1 MPWSPARPDNA
12 AEVTIVK
19 WLNILLVF
27 LPVAV
32 FLEVTGG
39 NPTLIFIS
47 ACLAILPLAGIM
59 GSATEQLAVRA
70 GSTVGGLLNAT
81 FGNATELIIAFF
93 ALQAGKLEVVK
104 ASIIGSILGNLLLV
118 MGLAV
123 FLGGLKYKEQKF
135 NLKSASTIASLLTIS
150 LIALSIPTIFDY
162 AARAVAP
169 ERVAQLDVNLSDATA
184 VVLIIMYIAYIF
196 FTLRTHKDILSTSDD
211 EGARDEHDGP
221 LWSVPLAV
229 GVLAGATIGVAF
241 MSEFLVGTLEAATA
255 TLGLTEFFVGLI
267 LIPII
272 GNAAEHA
279 AAVMFALKNKMDLSM
294 TISLGS
300 TVQVALLVAPL
311 LVLAG
316 LIVGKPMNLVVTP
329 LELISIG
336 AAVLIGNSVVR
347 DGETNWLEGIL
358 LLGVYVILAF
368 AVFFYPVA

>member
-1 MPWSPARPDNA
+1 M
-12 AEVTIVK
+12 K
-19 WLNILLVF
+19 WLNALLVF
-27 LPVAV
+27 LPIAV

-39 NPTLIFIS
+39 NPTLIFLS
-47 ACLAILPLAGIM
+47 AALAILPLAGLM
-59 GSATEQLAVRA
+59 GQATEQLAVRL

-104 ASIIGSILGNLLLV
+104 ASIVGSILGNLLLV

-123 FLGGLKYKEQKF
+123 LLGGLKFREQRF
-135 NLKSASTIASLLTIS
+135 NVKSAGTVASLLTVS
-150 LIALSIPTIFDY
+150 VLALMIPTIFDLT
-162 AARAVAP
+162 ARAAAP
-169 ERVAQLDVNLSDATA
+169 ERIAALDVRLSEAAA
-184 VVLIIMYIAYIF
+184 VVLILVYVGYLY
-196 FTLRTHKDILSTSDD
+196 FTLKTHNDLLSNAD
-211 EGARDEHDGP
+211 EAHGADHDGP
-221 LWSVPLAV
+221 PWTVPRAV
-229 GVLAGATIGVAF
+229 GVLLAATVAVAF
-241 MSEFLVGTLEAATA
+241 MSEFLVGTLEAATS

-279 AAVMFALKNKMDLSM
+279 AAVMFALRNKMDLSM

-316 LIVGKPMNLVVTP
+316 LIVGQPMNLVVTP
-329 LELISIG
+329 LEL
-336 AAVLIGNSVVR
+336 AAIVAGVLIANSVVR
-347 DGETNWLEGIL
+347 DGETNWLEGL
-358 LLGVYVILAF
+358 LLLAVYVILAF

>member
-1 MPWSPARPDNA
+1 M
-12 AEVTIVK
+12 K
-19 WLNILLVF
+19 WLNALLIF

-39 NPTLIFIS
+39 SPTLIFVS
-47 ACLAILPLAGIM
+47 AALAIVPLAGIM
-59 GSATEQLAVRA
+59 GQATEQLAVRT

-93 ALQAGKLEVVK
+93 ALSAGKLEVVK
-104 ASIIGSILGNLLLV
+104 ASIVGSILGNLLLV

-123 FLGGLKYKEQKF
+123 LLGGLKFKEQRF
-135 NLKSASTIASLLTIS
+135 NLKSAGTISSLLVIS
-150 LIALSIPTIFDY
+150 VLALMIPTVFDL

-169 ERVAQLDVNLSDATA
+169 ERVAALDVSLSDAAA
-184 VVLIIMYIAYIF
+184 VVLILVYVGYIY
-196 FTLRTHKDILSTSDD
+196 FTLVSHKDILSTADD
-211 EGARDEHDGP
+211 EGAHDEHDGP
-221 LWSVPLAV
+221 LWSVPRAV
-229 GVLAGATIGVAF
+229 TTLAGATVAVAF

-255 TLGLTEFFVGLI
+255 SLGLTEFFVGLI

-279 AAVMFALKNKMDLSM
+279 AAVMFALRNKMDLSM

-316 LIVGKPMNLVVTP
+316 LVVGQPMNLVVTP
-329 LELISIG
+329 LELVAIFG
-336 AAVLIGNSVVR
+336 AVIIANSVVR
-347 DGETNWLEGIL
+347 DAETNWLEGL
-358 LLGVYVILAF
+358 LLLSVYLILGF
-368 AVFFYPVA
+368 AVFFYPVE

>member
-1 MPWSPARPDNA
+1 M
-12 AEVTIVK
+12 K
-19 WLNILLVF
+19 WLNVLLVF
-27 LPVAV
+27 LPIAA
-32 FLEVTGG
+32 FLEYTGG

-47 ACLAILPLAGIM
+47 AALAILPLAGIM
-59 GSATEQLAVRA
+59 GQATEQLAVRA
-70 GSTVGGLLNAT
+70 GSAVGGLLNAT

-104 ASIIGSILGNLLLV
+104 ASLIGSILGNLLLV

-123 FLGGLKYKEQKF
+123 FVGGLKYKEQRF
-135 NLKSASTIASLLTIS
+135 NIKTAGAISSLLTIS

-169 ERVAQLDVNLSDATA
+169 ELAAQLDVNLSDAAA
-184 VVLIIMYIAYIF
+184 VVLIVMYVCYLL
-196 FTLRTHKDILSTSDD
+196 FTLRTHSDLLSASDD
-211 EGARDEHDGP
+211 DEAGEEHEGK
-221 LWSVPLAV
+221 LWSVPLSV
-229 GVLAGATIGVAF
+229 GVLAASTVAVAF

-255 TLGLTEFFVGLI
+255 SLGLTEFFVGLI

-279 AAVMFALKNKMDLSM
+279 AAVMFALRNKMNLSM

-316 LIVGKPMNLVVTP
+316 LLVGQPMNLVVTP
-329 LELISIG
+329 LELIAIV
-336 AAVLIGNSVVR
+336 AAVLIANSVVR
-347 DGETNWLEGIL
+347 DGETNWLEGVL

-368 AVFFYPVA
+368 AVFFYPVP

>member
-1 MPWSPARPDNA
+1 M
-12 AEVTIVK
+12 K
-19 WLNILLVF
+19 WLNVLLVF
-27 LPVAV
+27 LPIAA
-32 FLEVTGG
+32 FLEYTGG

-47 ACLAILPLAGIM
+47 AALAILPLAGIM
-59 GSATEQLAVRA
+59 GQATEQLAVRA
-70 GSTVGGLLNAT
+70 GSAVGGLLNAT

-104 ASIIGSILGNLLLV
+104 ASLIGSILGNLLLV

-123 FLGGLKYKEQKF
+123 FVGGLKYKEQRF
-135 NLKSASTIASLLTIS
+135 NIKTAGAISSLLTIS

-169 ERVAQLDVNLSDATA
+169 ELAAQLDVNLSDAAA
-184 VVLIIMYIAYIF
+184 VVLIVMYVSYLL
-196 FTLRTHKDILSTSDD
+196 FTLRTHSDLLSASDD
-211 EGARDEHDGP
+211 DDAEEPDGKP
-221 LWSVPLAV
+221 WSVALAV
-229 GVLAGATIGVAF
+229 GVLAASTVAVAF

-255 TLGLTEFFVGLI
+255 SLGLTEFFVGLI

-279 AAVMFALKNKMDLSM
+279 AAVMFALRNKMNLSM

-316 LIVGKPMNLVVTP
+316 LLVGQPMNLVVTP
-329 LELISIG
+329 LELIAIV
-336 AAVLIGNSVVR
+336 AAVLIANSVVR
-347 DGETNWLEGIL
+347 DGETNWLEGVL

-368 AVFFYPVA
+368 AVFFYPVP

>member
-1 MPWSPARPDNA
+1 M
-12 AEVTIVK
+12 K
-19 WLNILLVF
+19 WFNLLLIF

-32 FLEVTGG
+32 VLEITGG
-39 NPTLIFIS
+39 NPTLIFVS
-47 ACLAILPLAGIM
+47 AALAILPLAGIM
-59 GSATEQLAVRA
+59 GQATEQLAVRA

-118 MGLAV
+118 LGLAIL
-123 FLGGLKYKEQKF
+123 LGGLKYKEQKF
-135 NLKSASTIASLLTIS
+135 SVKAAGTLASLLTIS
-150 LIALSIPTIFDY
+150 LIALSIPTIFDLT
-162 AARAVAP
+162 ARSVSP
-169 ERVAQLDVNLSDATA
+169 DLVGQLDVNLSEATA
-184 VVLIIMYIAYIF
+184 IVLIIMYVCYIF
-196 FTLRTHKDILSTSDD
+196 FTLRTHKDILSN
-211 EGARDEHDGP
+211 ADEHGEHEGP
-221 LWSVPLAV
+221 LWSVPRAV
-229 GVLAGATIGVAF
+229 GVLAGATVAVAF
-241 MSEFLVGTLEAATA
+241 MSEFLVGTLEAATS

-279 AAVMFALKNKMDLSM
+279 AAVLFALKNKMDLSL

-311 LVLAG
+311 LVLLG
-316 LIVGKPMNLVVTP
+316 LLVGQPMNLVVTP
-329 LELISIG
+329 LELVAIG

-347 DGETNWLEGIL
+347 DGESNWLEGVL

>member
-1 MPWSPARPDNA
+1 M
-12 AEVTIVK
+12 K
-19 WLNILLVF
+19 WLNVLLVF
-27 LPVAV
+27 LPIAA
-32 FLEVTGG
+32 FLEFTGG
-39 NPTLIFIS
+39 NPTLIFLS
-47 ACLAILPLAGIM
+47 AALAILPLAGIM
-59 GSATEQLAVRA
+59 GQATEQLAVRA
-70 GSTVGGLLNAT
+70 GSAIGGLLNAT

-93 ALQAGKLEVVK
+93 ALQAGKLDVVK

-123 FLGGLKYKEQKF
+123 LVGGLKYKEQRF
-135 NLKSASTIASLLTIS
+135 NLKSAGTITSLLTIS

-169 ERVAQLDVNLSDATA
+169 GAAAQLDVNLSDAAA
-184 VVLIIMYIAYIF
+184 VVLIVMYASYLL

-211 EGARDEHDGP
+211 DEAGEGHGGE
-221 LWSVPLAV
+221 LWSVPLSV
-229 GVLAGATIGVAF
+229 GVLAASTVAVAF
-241 MSEFLVGTLEAATA
+241 MSEFLVGTLEEATA
-255 TLGLTEFFVGLI
+255 SLGLTEFFVGLI

-279 AAVMFALKNKMDLSM
+279 AAVMFALRGKMNLSM

-316 LIVGKPMNLVVTP
+316 LLVGQPMNLVVTP
-329 LELISIG
+329 LELVAIV
-336 AAVLIGNSVVR
+336 AAVLIANSVVR
-347 DGETNWLEGIL
+347 DGETNWLEGVL

-368 AVFFYPVA
+368 AVFFYPVR

>member
-1 MPWSPARPDNA
+1 M
-12 AEVTIVK
+12 K
-19 WLNILLVF
+19 WLNVLLVF
-27 LPVAV
+27 LPIAA
-32 FLEVTGG
+32 FLEFTGG
-39 NPTLIFIS
+39 NPTLIFVS
-47 ACLAILPLAGIM
+47 AALAILPLAGIM
-59 GSATEQLAVRA
+59 GQATEQLAARS
-70 GSTVGGLLNAT
+70 GSAVGGLLNAT

-104 ASIIGSILGNLLLV
+104 ASLIGSILGNLLLV

-123 FLGGLKYKEQKF
+123 LVGGLKYKEQRF
-135 NLKSASTIASLLTIS
+135 NLKSAGTITSLLTIS

-169 ERVAQLDVNLSDATA
+169 AAAAQLDVNLSDAAA
-184 VVLIIMYIAYIF
+184 VVLIVMYVSYLL

-211 EGARDEHDGP
+211 DEAEEDHGQ
-221 LWSVPLAV
+221 LWSVPLSV
-229 GVLAGATIGVAF
+229 GVLAASTVAVAF

-279 AAVMFALKNKMDLSM
+279 AAVMFALRNKMNLSM

-316 LIVGKPMNLVVTP
+316 LLVGQPMNLVVTP
-329 LELISIG
+329 LELVAIV
-336 AAVLIGNSVVR
+336 AAVLIANSVVR
-347 DGETNWLEGIL
+347 DGESNWLEGVL

-368 AVFFYPVA
+368 AVFFYPVR

>member
-1 MPWSPARPDNA
+1 M
-12 AEVTIVK
+12 K
-19 WLNILLVF
+19 WLNVLLVF
-27 LPVAV
+27 LPIAA
-32 FLEVTGG
+32 FLEFTGG
-39 NPTLIFIS
+39 NPTLIFVS
-47 ACLAILPLAGIM
+47 AALAILPLAGIM
-59 GSATEQLAVRA
+59 GQATEQLAARS
-70 GSTVGGLLNAT
+70 GSAVGGLLNAT

-104 ASIIGSILGNLLLV
+104 ASLIGSILGNLLLV

-123 FLGGLKYKEQKF
+123 LVGGLKYKEQRF
-135 NLKSASTIASLLTIS
+135 NLKSAGTITSLLTIS

-169 ERVAQLDVNLSDATA
+169 AAAAQLDVNLSDAAA
-184 VVLIIMYIAYIF
+184 VVLIVMYVSYLL

-211 EGARDEHDGP
+211 DEAEEDHGQ
-221 LWSVPLAV
+221 LWSVPLSV
-229 GVLAGATIGVAF
+229 GVLAASTVAVAF

-255 TLGLTEFFVGLI
+255 SLGLTEFFVGLI

-279 AAVMFALKNKMDLSM
+279 AAVMFALRNKMNLSM

-316 LIVGKPMNLVVTP
+316 LLVGQPMNLVVTP
-329 LELISIG
+329 LELVAIV
-336 AAVLIGNSVVR
+336 AAVLIANSVVR
-347 DGETNWLEGIL
+347 DGESNWLEGVL

-368 AVFFYPVA
+368 AVFFYPVR

>member
-1 MPWSPARPDNA
+1 
-12 AEVTIVK
+12 VK
-19 WLNILLVF
+19 WLNVLLVF
-27 LPVAV
+27 LPIAA
-32 FLEVTGG
+32 FLEYTGG

-47 ACLAILPLAGIM
+47 AALAILPLAGIM
-59 GSATEQLAVRA
+59 GQATEQLAVRA
-70 GSTVGGLLNAT
+70 GSAVGGLLNAT

-104 ASIIGSILGNLLLV
+104 ASLIGSILGNLLLV

-123 FLGGLKYKEQKF
+123 LVGGLKYKEQRF
-135 NLKSASTIASLLTIS
+135 NIKTAGAISSLLTIS

-169 ERVAQLDVNLSDATA
+169 EAAAQLDVNLSDAAA
-184 VVLIIMYIAYIF
+184 VVLIIMYVSYLF
-196 FTLRTHKDILSTSDD
+196 FTLRTHSDLLSASDD
-211 EGARDEHDGP
+211 DDAEEHDGKP
-221 LWSVPLAV
+221 WSVALAV
-229 GVLAGATIGVAF
+229 GVLAASTVAVAF

-255 TLGLTEFFVGLI
+255 SLGLTEFFVGLI

-279 AAVMFALKNKMDLSM
+279 AAVMFALRNKMNLSM

-316 LIVGKPMNLVVTP
+316 LIVGQPMNLVVTP
-329 LELISIG
+329 LELIAIV
-336 AAVLIGNSVVR
+336 AAVLIANSVVR
-347 DGETNWLEGIL
+347 DGETNWLEGVL

>member
-1 MPWSPARPDNA
+1 M
-12 AEVTIVK
+12 K
-19 WLNILLVF
+19 WLNVLLVF
-27 LPVAV
+27 LPIAA
-32 FLEVTGG
+32 FLEFTGG
-39 NPTLIFIS
+39 NPTLIFVS
-47 ACLAILPLAGIM
+47 AALAILPLAGIM
-59 GSATEQLAVRA
+59 GQATEQLAVRS
-70 GSTVGGLLNAT
+70 GSAIGGLLNAT

-104 ASIIGSILGNLLLV
+104 ASLIGSILGNLLLV

-123 FLGGLKYKEQKF
+123 LVGGLKYKEQRF
-135 NLKSASTIASLLTIS
+135 NLKSMGTISSLLTIS

-169 ERVAQLDVNLSDATA
+169 EAAALLDVNLSDAAA
-184 VVLIIMYIAYIF
+184 VVLIVMYVCYLL
-196 FTLRTHKDILSTSDD
+196 FTLRTHKDILSTHDD
-211 EGARDEHDGP
+211 EDAEENPGK
-221 LWSVPLAV
+221 LWSVPLSV
-229 GVLAGATIGVAF
+229 GVLAASTVAVAF

-255 TLGLTEFFVGLI
+255 SLGLTEFFVGLI

-279 AAVMFALKNKMDLSM
+279 AAVMFALRNKMNLSM

-316 LIVGKPMNLVVTP
+316 LLVGQPMNLVVTP
-329 LELISIG
+329 LELIAIV
-336 AAVLIGNSVVR
+336 AAVLIANSVVR
-347 DGETNWLEGIL
+347 DGESNWLEGVL

>member
-1 MPWSPARPDNA
+1 M
-12 AEVTIVK
+12 
-19 WLNILLVF
+19 LVF
-27 LPVAV
+27 LPIAA
-32 FLEVTGG
+32 FLEYTGG

-47 ACLAILPLAGIM
+47 AALAILPLAGIM
-59 GSATEQLAVRA
+59 GQATEQLAVRA
-70 GSTVGGLLNAT
+70 GSAVGGLLNAT

-104 ASIIGSILGNLLLV
+104 ASLIGSILGNLLLV

-123 FLGGLKYKEQKF
+123 LVGGLKYKEQRF
-135 NLKSASTIASLLTIS
+135 NIKTAGAISSLLTIS

-169 ERVAQLDVNLSDATA
+169 EAAARLDVNLSDAAA
-184 VVLIIMYIAYIF
+184 VVLIIMYISYLF
-196 FTLRTHKDILSTSDD
+196 FTLRTHSDLLSASDD
-211 EGARDEHDGP
+211 DDAEEHDGKP
-221 LWSVPLAV
+221 WSVALAV
-229 GVLAGATIGVAF
+229 GVLAASTVAVAF

-255 TLGLTEFFVGLI
+255 SLGLTEFFVGLI

-279 AAVMFALKNKMDLSM
+279 AAVMFALRNKMNLSM

-316 LIVGKPMNLVVTP
+316 LIVGQPMNLVVTP
-329 LELISIG
+329 LELIAIV
-336 AAVLIGNSVVR
+336 AAVLIANSVVR
-347 DGETNWLEGIL
+347 DGETNWLEGVL

>member
-1 MPWSPARPDNA
+1 M
-12 AEVTIVK
+12 K
-19 WLNILLVF
+19 WLNVLLVF
-27 LPVAV
+27 LPIAT
-32 FLEVTGG
+32 FLEFTGG

-47 ACLAILPLAGIM
+47 AALAILPLAGIM
-59 GSATEQLAVRA
+59 GQATEQLAVRS
-70 GSTVGGLLNAT
+70 GSAIGGLLNAT

-104 ASIIGSILGNLLLV
+104 ASLIGSILGNLLLV

-123 FLGGLKYKEQKF
+123 LVGGLKYKEQRF
-135 NLKSASTIASLLTIS
+135 NLKSMGTISSLLTIS

-169 ERVAQLDVNLSDATA
+169 EAAAQLDVNLSDAAA
-184 VVLIIMYIAYIF
+184 VVLIVMYVCYLL
-196 FTLRTHKDILSTSDD
+196 FTLRTHKDILSTHDD
-211 EGARDEHDGP
+211 EDAEEDPGK
-221 LWSVPLAV
+221 LWSVPLSV
-229 GVLAGATIGVAF
+229 GVLAASTVAVAF

-255 TLGLTEFFVGLI
+255 SLGLTEFFVGLI

-279 AAVMFALKNKMDLSM
+279 AAVMFALRNKMNLSM

-316 LIVGKPMNLVVTP
+316 LLVGQPMNLVVTP
-329 LELISIG
+329 LELIAIV
-336 AAVLIGNSVVR
+336 AAVLIANSVVR
-347 DGETNWLEGIL
+347 DGESNWLEGVL

>member
-1 MPWSPARPDNA
+1 
-12 AEVTIVK
+12 
-19 WLNILLVF
+19 
-27 LPVAV
+27 
-32 FLEVTGG
+32 
-39 NPTLIFIS
+39 
-47 ACLAILPLAGIM
+47 M
-59 GSATEQLAVRA
+59 GQATEQLAVRA
-70 GSTVGGLLNAT
+70 GSAVGGLLNAT

-104 ASIIGSILGNLLLV
+104 ASLIGSILGNLLLV

-123 FLGGLKYKEQKF
+123 FVGGLKYKEQRF
-135 NLKSASTIASLLTIS
+135 NIKTAGAISSLLTIS

-169 ERVAQLDVNLSDATA
+169 ELAAQLDVNLSDAAA
-184 VVLIIMYIAYIF
+184 VVLIVMYVSYLL
-196 FTLRTHKDILSTSDD
+196 FTLRTHSDLLSASDD
-211 EGARDEHDGP
+211 DDAEEPDGKP
-221 LWSVPLAV
+221 WSVALAV
-229 GVLAGATIGVAF
+229 GVLAASTVAVAF

-255 TLGLTEFFVGLI
+255 SLGLTEFFVGLI

-279 AAVMFALKNKMDLSM
+279 AAVMFALRNKMNLSM

-316 LIVGKPMNLVVTP
+316 LLVGQPMNLVVTP
-329 LELISIG
+329 LELIAIV
-336 AAVLIGNSVVR
+336 AAVLIANSVVR
-347 DGETNWLEGIL
+347 DGETNWLEGVL

-368 AVFFYPVA
+368 AVFFYPVP

>member
-1 MPWSPARPDNA
+1 M
-12 AEVTIVK
+12 K
-19 WLNILLVF
+19 WLNVLLVF
-27 LPVAV
+27 LPIAA
-32 FLEVTGG
+32 FLEFTGG

-47 ACLAILPLAGIM
+47 AALAILPLAGIM
-59 GSATEQLAVRA
+59 GQATEQLAVRS
-70 GSTVGGLLNAT
+70 GSAIGGLLNAT

-104 ASIIGSILGNLLLV
+104 ASLIGSILGNLLLV

-123 FLGGLKYKEQKF
+123 LVGGLKYKEQRF
-135 NLKSASTIASLLTIS
+135 NLKSMGTISSLLTIS

-169 ERVAQLDVNLSDATA
+169 EAAAQLDVNLSDAAA
-184 VVLIIMYIAYIF
+184 VVLIVMYVCYLL
-196 FTLRTHKDILSTSDD
+196 FTLRTHKDILSTHDD
-211 EGARDEHDGP
+211 EEAEEDPGK
-221 LWSVPLAV
+221 LWSVPLSV
-229 GVLAGATIGVAF
+229 GVLAASTVAVAF

-255 TLGLTEFFVGLI
+255 SLGLTEFFVGLI

-279 AAVMFALKNKMDLSM
+279 AAVMFALRNKMNLSM

-316 LIVGKPMNLVVTP
+316 LLVGQPMNLVVTP
-329 LELISIG
+329 LELIAIV
-336 AAVLIGNSVVR
+336 AAVLIANSVVR
-347 DGETNWLEGIL
+347 DGESNWLEGVL

-368 AVFFYPVA
+368 AVFFYPVP

>member
-1 MPWSPARPDNA
+1 M
-12 AEVTIVK
+12 K
-19 WLNILLVF
+19 WLNALLIF

-39 NPTLIFIS
+39 NPTLIFLS
-47 ACLAILPLAGIM
+47 AALAIVPLAGIM
-59 GSATEQLAVRA
+59 GQATEQLAVRT

-93 ALQAGKLEVVK
+93 ALSAGKLEVVK
-104 ASIIGSILGNLLLV
+104 ASIVGSILGNLLLV

-123 FLGGLKYKEQKF
+123 LLGGLKYKEQRF
-135 NLKSASTIASLLTIS
+135 NLKSAGTISSLLVIS
-150 LIALSIPTIFDY
+150 VLALMIPTIFDL

-169 ERVAQLDVNLSDATA
+169 ERVATLDVNLSDATA
-184 VVLIIMYIAYIF
+184 VVLILVYVGYIY
-196 FTLRTHKDILSTSDD
+196 FTLVSHRDILSTADD
-211 EGARDEHDGP
+211 EGVHDEEGGP
-221 LWSVPLAV
+221 LWSVPRAVATLA
-229 GVLAGATIGVAF
+229 AATVAVAF

-255 TLGLTEFFVGLI
+255 SLGLTEFFVGLI

-279 AAVMFALKNKMDLSM
+279 AAVMFALRNKMDLSM

-316 LIVGKPMNLVVTP
+316 LLVGQPMNLVVSP
-329 LELISIG
+329 LELVAIFG
-336 AAVLIGNSVVR
+336 AVIIANSVVR
-347 DGETNWLEGIL
+347 DAETNWLEGL
-358 LLGVYVILAF
+358 LLLSVYLILGF

>member
-1 MPWSPARPDNA
+1 M
-12 AEVTIVK
+12 K
-19 WLNILLVF
+19 WLNALLIF
-27 LPVAV
+27 LPIAI
-32 FLEVTGG
+32 FLEVTHG

-59 GSATEQLAVRA
+59 GNATEQLAVRA

-118 MGLAV
+118 MGLSV

-150 LIALSIPTIFDY
+150 LIALSIPTIFDLS
-162 AARAVAP
+162 ARAVAP
-169 ERVAQLDVNLSDATA
+169 ELVSQLDVNLSDATA
-184 VVLIIMYIAYIF
+184 VVLIIMYIAYIL
-196 FTLRTHKDILSTSDD
+196 FTLRTHRDILSTADD
-211 EGARDEHDGP
+211 EGTHDEHDGP
-221 LWSVPLAV
+221 LWSVPMAV
-229 GVLAGATIGVAF
+229 GVLAAATIGVAF

-255 TLGLTEFFVGLI
+255 SLGLTEFFVGLI

-279 AAVMFALKNKMDLSM
+279 ASVMFALRNKMDLSM

-316 LIVGKPMNLVVTP
+316 LVVGKPMNLVVTP
-329 LELISIG
+329 LELIAIG

-347 DGETNWLEGIL
+347 DGETNWLEGVL
-358 LLGVYVILAF
+358 LLGVYAILAF